1 MPRPLDTTTEGLPA
15 EPALPAAG
23 TPLQPWLNDL
33 VACLAAPTQWWSGPD
48 GQTRAAGAQGLWHG
62 DVRVL
67 SAARLTVGGRE
78 PSPALVAPADSDEV
92 RVVAYA
98 RQLGDPTPDPTVR
111 VETRRRVRPGVGG
124 ETIVVASTASEPV
137 TADVVVELECDLA
150 PMDRVKTGLPS
161 EPVAPLE
168 GGTPGWSGDS
178 MAVQVQ
184 APGARVDRT
193 DAGLR
198 LTWHVDLAPRASAEL
213 EWQARSHD
221 PRPVVVSPADAGTAA
236 WQVEVTADDRRLE
249 RWVRRALGDLSALRL
264 ATTAAPDDVFVAA
277 GAPWFLTL
285 FGRDSL
291 WVARMLLPLGT
302 SLAGS
307 TLRVLAARQGR
318 DVDAGSAEEPGK
330 ILHEL
335 RRDALDLPTDPAG
348 GIHLPPVYYGTVD
361 ATSLWVCLLHD
372 AWRWGLPAEEVEALL
387 PHLEAALEWTTTH
400 GDSDGDGFLE
410 YVDSSGRGLSNQGW
424 KDSGDSV
431 QWHAGGLAQAPIA
444 LCEVQ
449 GYAHEAALGGA
460 ALLEAFGRPG
470 ADRWR
475 EWAAGLA
482 ERFRS
487 RFWVEDAAGAYPA
500 IALDSSKRPVDSL
513 TSNIGHLLGTG
524 LLSPAEEAHVAGRLA
539 GRDMD
544 SGFGLRTM
552 STTAAGYGPL
562 SYHGG
567 SVWPHD
573 TAIVVSGLAR
583 GGFHSAAASLVEGL
597 LAAADAFDGRL
608 PELYGG
614 DAREDVPAPV
624 PYPAACRPQAWSA
637 AAAVVTLAAVTGL
650 RPDVPAGALDVRPLA
665 PSPVGAARVAGLR
678 VAGRPV
684 EVAVD
689 REGTV
694 LSAPD
699 RIMEG

>member
-1 MPRPLDTTTEGLPA
+1 MV
-15 EPALPAAG
+15 
-23 TPLQPWLNDL
+23 PLQPWLNDL
-33 VACLAAPTQWWSGPD
+33 VTCLAAPTQWWSGHD
-48 GQTRAAGAQGLWHG
+48 GQTRAVGAQGLWHG
-62 DVRVL
+62 DTRVL
-67 SAARLTVGGRE
+67 STARLTVGGRE

-92 RVVAYA
+92 RVIAYA
-98 RQLGDPTPDPTVR
+98 RELGDATADPTVR
-111 VETRRRVRPGVGG
+111 VETRRRVRPGVGV
-124 ETIVVASTASEPV
+124 ETIVVTSTASRPV
-137 TADVVVELECDLA
+137 TTEVVVELACDLA
-150 PMDRVKTGLPS
+150 PMERVKTGLPS
-161 EPVAPLE
+161 RPITPTAQ
-168 GGTPGWSGDS
+168 GAPGWSDGS
-178 MAVQVQ
+178 TTVQVE
-184 APGARVDRT
+184 APDAEVDRT
-193 DAGLR
+193 DVGLSLR
-198 LTWHVDLAPRASAEL
+198 WLVSLAPRGSVEL

-221 PRPVVVSPADAGTAA
+221 SRQVVVAPADAGTDA
-236 WQVEVTADDRRLE
+236 WRIEVTADDRRLE

-264 ATTAAPDDVFVAA
+264 VTPELPDDVFVAA

-291 WVARMLLPLGT
+291 WAARMLLPLGT

-318 DVDAGSAEEPGK
+318 GVDTGSAEEPGK

-335 RRDALDLPTDPAG
+335 RRDALDLSGGLAG
-348 GIHLPPVYYGTVD
+348 GLHLPPVYYGTVD

-372 AWRWGLPAEEVEALL
+372 AWRWGLPAEEVEMLL
-387 PHLEAALEWTTTH
+387 PHLEAALDWTTLH

-431 QWHAGGLAQAPIA
+431 QWHTGGLAEAPIA

-460 ALLEAFGRPG
+460 AVLEAFGRPG

-475 EWAAGLA
+475 EWAAELA
-482 ERFRS
+482 ERFRR
-487 RFWVEDAAGAYPA
+487 RFWVEDAEGAYPA

-524 LLSPAEEAHVAGRLA
+524 LLSRDEEAQVAARLA

-552 STTAAGYGPL
+552 SSTATGYAPL

-573 TAIVVSGLAR
+573 TAIALSGLAR
-583 GGFHSAAASLVEGL
+583 GGFHAAAGSLVQGL

-650 RPDVPAGALDVRPLA
+650 RPDVPAGSLDVRPLA
-665 PSPVGAARVAGLR
+665 PSPVGAARVSGLQ
-678 VAGRPV
+678 VGGRPV
-684 EVAVD
+684 EVTVD
-689 REGTV
+689 RDGTV

-699 RIMEG
+699 PTM